1 MKGLMLAGGSGTR
14 LRPLTYTASK
24 QLVPI
29 ANKPILFYGLE
40 SLAASGIRE
49 VGIVIGHTGDEVR
62 HAVGDGSSLGL
73 EVSYLPQ
80 DAPRGLAHAVRIARD
95 FLGDDDFV
103 MYLGDNFIVGGIED
117 VVGAF
122 RARDHRI
129 AARILLAKVPDP
141 TRFGVAEVDASGR
154 VIGLVEKP
162 VNPPSDLALVGVYLF
177 DAHVHDAVEAIA
189 PSARGELEITDAI
202 SWLIREGYEVESSM
216 VDGYWKDLGDPDALL
231 EGNRIALEHLGS
243 SVAGEVVDSTVEG
256 RVVIEEGARVH
267 GSLVRGP
274 AVIGRGAQVESSYLG
289 PFTSV
294 GPGAI
299 VRNAEIANSILLEG
313 ALVSG
318 VGMLDGCI
326 VGRFAAIERRESRP
340 SAHRMVLGD
349 HSRVE
354 ML

>member
-1 MKGLMLAGGSGTR
+1 MLAGGTGTR

-40 SLAASGIRE
+40 SLAASGIEE

-62 HAVGDGSSLGL
+62 RAVGDGSQLGL
-73 EVSYLPQ
+73 RVTYLAQ
-80 DAPRGLAHAVRIARD
+80 DAPRGLAHAVGIARE

-103 MYLGDNFIVGGIED
+103 MYLGDNFIVGGIEE
-117 VVGAF
+117 VVGSF
-122 RARDHRI
+122 RARDRRVV
-129 AARILLAKVPDP
+129 ARILLAKVPDP
-141 TRFGVAEVDASGR
+141 TRFGVAEIDADGR
-154 VIGLVEKP
+154 VVGLVEKP
-162 VNPPSDLALVGVYLF
+162 TVPPSDLALVGVYLF
-177 DAHVHDAVEAIA
+177 DSHVHKAVASIA

-216 VDGYWKDLGDPDALL
+216 VEGYWKDLGDPDALL
-231 EGNRIALEHLGS
+231 EGNRIALEHLVG

-274 AVIGRGAQVESSYLG
+274 AIIGRGAVVDSSYIG

-294 GPGAI
+294 GPGVG

-313 ALVSG
+313 ASISG

-326 VGRFAAIERRESRP
+326 VGRFASIERRGARP